1 MRSLPQLL
9 GLLKQSPFCSVL
21 CVPAPKEKACSMYI
35 NQRKL
40 GAKKNKASDCTKVC
54 PSRCGLQCS
63 VLPRVALCCSVCCS
77 VCCRMVHCVAACCIV
92 LQRASVCCSVLQ
104 CVAACCMVLQRVAFC
119 CSVLLQY
126 SDTNI
131 GQSPRLQVVS
141 YRQALTNRTPLLDA
155 CKRVRVHV
163 WQCMVDMEGE
173 SV

>member
-1 MRSLPQLL
+1 MCPSAKRE
-9 GLLKQSPFCSVL
+9 GVL
-21 CVPAPKEKACSMYI
+21 HVCKSAQARRKEK
-35 NQRKL
+35 KP
-40 GAKKNKASDCTKVC
+40 SDCTKVC
-54 PSRCGLQCS
+54 PSRCELQCS
-63 VLPRVALCCSVCCS
+63 VFPRVALCCSVCI

-141 YRQALTNRTPLLDA
+141 YRQALTNRTA
-155 CKRVRVHV
+155 NATVG
-163 WQCMVDMEGE
+163 CMQTCVGARLAIHGRYGG
-173 SV
+173 